1 MPIQKFKYG
10 QEITSAKLNEIVSFV
25 NNLEAFS
32 NNAQFWN
39 ENIDSKIAGFQT
51 QLNNIVNEI
60 KSLLDTAENFDA
72 LLTAFVDLKNQ
83 YEALVA
89 ENVEALLENLF
100 NPQSFFINP
109 NGFVVIGGVVT
120 STQLTGIPGPQGA
133 TGATGATGSNGS
145 NGKTI
150 ITNTGVPNNNTG
162 TNGDVYFNVN
172 NFDFYLK
179 ANDVWGLI
187 GNTKGPQGSI
197 GPQGASAQILFRYQ
211 TEAGLAYLSE
221 PPASALVKFMEFKV
235 IYSNET
241 NQQIELKPWVRLQV
255 RNDRFFPVLV
265 QSAPGQ
271 VVLNWSPTEGEWP
284 TNGINIK
291 GEAGT
296 NGINGTNG
304 TNGTSVNI
312 KGNFDSHLDLPSSNA
327 VLGDGYLI
335 DGDLWVYTGGV
346 TSGTPPDVD
355 SVFRGFLN
363 VGSIEG
369 PPGPAPTIQAVVGAN
384 LSPNEN
390 ASVSVEPIVGVEGG
404 YKLNFSIPRGQTG
417 TRGSLIFNVN
427 TVNDLPTGESWEGNT
442 LRVNDLFIVNTT
454 GGIYRITQTSPWVA
468 PALIYSAAASDHTHG
483 NITNVGAIGTT
494 SDQVVVTG
502 TSGVLTTASRSGIDS
517 RSTFTPS
524 SHTHGNITNAG
535 AIGGTSG
542 LPIITTTSGV
552 LTTGS
557 FGTAAGTFTQGN
569 DARLSDARTPT
580 SHLHGNITNAGAI
593 GTTATLPI
601 ITTTNG
607 VLTTG
612 SFGTTAGTFTQG
624 NDARLSDARTP
635 TSHLHGNITNAGAIG
650 TTATLPIITTTNG
663 VLTTG
668 SFGTTA
674 GTFTQGNDARLSDAR
689 TPTAHTHG
697 NITNVG
703 AIGSTADEV
712 VVTGTN
718 GVLTTSSRSGID
730 SRSTFTPSAH
740 EHPISAITNL
750 QTSLDGKA
758 ASSHTH
764 GNINNQGAIGTTA
777 SLPIITSLSGVLTTG
792 SFGTAAGTFAQ
803 GNHTHGDITNAG
815 AIGSTVITPA
825 TGDAIILSDTSASNA
840 LKRGISIGTSTTTF
854 LRNDGFWDNFGYGL
868 TSRLDL
874 NTAANSPKTMLSTST
889 LPVGAYII
897 KFNGAFFKLNAT
909 AAVLTFVC
917 RFSNSGFA
925 RIVGSG
931 SFSNTENAFPTNNFY
946 LNSSGASDTQ
956 SAANGFLSASLNFA
970 RNNVIINFEGMISV
984 IAETSF
990 LIRMDSGTA
999 SAGLGLEA
1007 GSGFT
1012 LIKVA

>member
-255 RNDRFFPVLV
+255 RNDRFFPVQVPDADPKKVILSW
-265 QSAPGQ
+265 SA
-271 VVLNWSPTEGEWP
+271 TEGEWP
-284 TNGINIK
+284 ENGLNIRGDD
-291 GEAGT
+291 GEDGE
-296 NGINGTNG
+296 NGLNG

-312 KGNFDSHLDLPSSNA
+312 KGGFDDYEDLEDITSPS
-327 VLGDGYLI
+327 LGDGYLI
-335 DGDLWVYTGGV
+335 EGDLWVYTGG
-346 TSGTPPDVD
+346 TASSSTPLPPNLGSIVD
-355 SVFRGFLN
+355 GFLN
-363 VGSIEG
+363 AGSIQG
-369 PPGPAPTIQAVVGAN
+369 PTGPAPVVQAEVVEN
-384 LSPNEN
+384 LPSTVS
-390 ASVSVEPIVGVEGG
+390 ASVSVENPSPGT
-404 YKLNFSIPRGQTG
+404 YKLDFKIPRGDPG

-427 TVNDLPTGESWEGNT
+427 TVNDLPPGVSWEGNT

-454 GGIYRITQTSPWVA
+454 GGIYRITQTSPWEA
-468 PALIYSAAASDHTHG
+468 PALIYSAAASDH
-483 NITNVGAIGTT
+483 A
-494 SDQVVVTG
+494 
-502 TSGVLTTASRSGIDS
+502 
-517 RSTFTPS
+517 
-524 SHTHGNITNAG
+524 HGNITNAG

-557 FGTAAGTFTQGN
+557 FGTTPGTFAQGN
-569 DARLSDARTPT
+569 DSRLSDARTPL
-580 SHLHGNITNAGAI
+580 SHTHGNITNGGAI
-593 GTTATLPI
+593 GTTSDQVVVTG
-601 ITTTNG
+601 TSG
-607 VLTTG
+607 VLTTASRSG
-612 SFGTTAGTFTQG
+612 IDTRTSF
-624 NDARLSDARTP
+624 TP
-635 TSHLHGNITNAGAIG
+635 SAHGHPISAITNLETTLDGKVG
-650 TTATLPIITTTNG
+650 TSDSR
-663 VLTTG
+663 LT
-668 SFGTTA
+668 
-674 GTFTQGNDARLSDAR
+674 DAR
-689 TPTAHTHG
+689 TPTAHG
-697 NITNVG
+697 
-703 AIGSTADEV
+703 
-712 VVTGTN
+712 
-718 GVLTTSSRSGID
+718 
-730 SRSTFTPSAH
+730 
-740 EHPISAITNL
+740 HPISAITDLETSLNGKAASSHTHVISDVSSL

-764 GNINNQGAIGTTA
+764 VISDVSSLQTSLDGKAASSHTHAI
-777 SLPIITSLSGVLTTG
+777 SDITSLQTSLDGKASTTHSHLITLYGTSPTSISNTPPYTTITLNGNVTAGDRLLIRWGPNINVQFWSETFLIATSGSDYYAVIEKRLDGISTTD
-792 SFGTAAGTFAQ
+792 TIA
-803 GNHTHGDITNAG
+803 
-815 AIGSTVITPA
+815 
-825 TGDAIILSDTSASNA
+825 ILSVQMGTHTTSGSYTGNQ
-840 LKRGISIGTSTTTF
+840 
-854 LRNDGFWDNFGYGL
+854 
-868 TSRLDL
+868 
-874 NTAANSPKTMLSTST
+874 
-889 LPVGAYII
+889 
-897 KFNGAFFKLNAT
+897 
-909 AAVLTFVC
+909 LTF
-917 RFSNSGFA
+917 RNGMFQS
-925 RIVGSG
+925 GSG
-931 SFSNTENAFPTNNFY
+931 TQTTQTMY
-946 LNSSGASDTQ
+946 LQA
-956 SAANGFLSASLNFA
+956 
-970 RNNVIINFEGMISV
+970 IY
-984 IAETSF
+984 
-990 LIRMDSGTA
+990 
-999 SAGLGLEA
+999 
-1007 GSGFT
+1007 
-1012 LIKVA
+1012 KVVL

>member
-312 KGNFDSHLDLPSSNA
+312 KGNFGSHLDLPSSDA

-335 DGDLWVYTGGV
+335 NGDLWVYTGGV
-346 TSGTPPDVD
+346 TTGTPPNVD

-384 LSPNEN
+384 LLPNEN
-390 ASVSVEPIVGVEGG
+390 ASVSVEPIDGVEGG
-404 YKLNFSIPRGQTG
+404 YRLNFSIPRGAIG

-427 TVNDLPTGESWEGNT
+427 TVNDLPTGESWESNT

-468 PALIYSAAASDHTHG
+468 PALIYSAAASNHAHG
-483 NITNVGAIGTT
+483 NITNVGAIGSTA
-494 SDQVVVTG
+494 DQVVVTG
-502 TSGVLTTASRSGIDS
+502 TDGVLTTSSRSGIDS

-535 AIGGTSG
+535 VVNTNTAAASGQHFVVTSSADLIQQSAIELG
-542 LPIITTTSGV
+542 TTT
-552 LTTGS
+552 TT
-557 FGTAAGTFTQGN
+557 FLN
-569 DARLSDARTPT
+569 
-580 SHLHGNITNAGAI
+580 NAGAWATPTGTYAHPTQTAIDVNATDNGINVIDRVQVNTLGHVTAVSTRDLSNATTSAAGVMSAADKTKLDGIASGAQVNVATNLTYTDSTRVI
-593 GTTATLPI
+593 GSSTGTGATLPVVVAGGI
-601 ITTTNG
+601 SGLMTGADKTKLDGIATSANNYTHPTNG
-607 VLTTG
+607 ANTTISNANGTVLSSIAVNSLGHVSSVG
-612 SFGTTAGTFTQG
+612 SK
-624 NDARLSDARTP
+624 
-635 TSHLHGNITNAGAIG
+635 
-650 TTATLPIITTTNG
+650 TLAAADLP
-663 VLTTG
+663 
-668 SFGTTA
+668 S
-674 GTFTQGNDARLSDAR
+674 
-689 TPTAHTHG
+689 HTH
-697 NITNVG
+697 
-703 AIGSTADEV
+703 AISD
-712 VVTGTN
+712 VT
-718 GVLTTSSRSGID
+718 S
-730 SRSTFTPSAH
+730 
-740 EHPISAITNL
+740 L

-758 ASSHTH
+758 STTHSHLITLFGSSPITIS
-764 GNINNQGAIGTTA
+764 NTSPFTT
-777 SLPIITSLSGVLTTG
+777 ITLSGNVTAGDRLLIRWGPSISVQFWSETFLIATSG
-792 SFGTAAGTFAQ
+792 SDYYAVIEKRLDAISSTDTVAILSVQ
-803 GNHTHGDITNAG
+803 MGNHTTS
-815 AIGSTVITPA
+815 GSY
-825 TGDAIILSDTSASNA
+825 TGNQ
-840 LKRGISIGTSTTTF
+840 
-854 LRNDGFWDNFGYGL
+854 
-868 TSRLDL
+868 
-874 NTAANSPKTMLSTST
+874 
-889 LPVGAYII
+889 
-897 KFNGAFFKLNAT
+897 
-909 AAVLTFVC
+909 LTF
-917 RFSNSGFA
+917 RNGMFQS
-925 RIVGSG
+925 GSG
-931 SFSNTENAFPTNNFY
+931 
-946 LNSSGASDTQ
+946 TQ
-956 SAANGFLSASLNFA
+956 TTQTMY
-970 RNNVIINFEGMISV
+970 VQ
-984 IAETSF
+984 
-990 LIRMDSGTA
+990 LIY
-999 SAGLGLEA
+999 
-1007 GSGFT
+1007 
-1012 LIKVA
+1012 KVVL

>member
-145 NGKTI
+145 DGKTI

-179 ANDVWGLI
+179 ANDVWSLI
-187 GNTKGPQGSI
+187 GNTKGPQGSV

-271 VVLNWSPTEGEWP
+271 VVLNWSSTEGEWP

-296 NGINGTNG
+296 NGINGING

-312 KGNFDSHLDLPSSNA
+312 KGNFGSHLDLPSSDA

-335 DGDLWVYTGGV
+335 NGDLWVYTGGV
-346 TSGTPPDVD
+346 TTGTPPNVD

-390 ASVSVEPIVGVEGG
+390 ASVSVVPIVGVEGG

-427 TVNDLPTGESWEGNT
+427 TVNNLPTGESWEGIT

-454 GGIYRITQTSPWVA
+454 GGIYRITETSPWEA

-494 SDQVVVTG
+494 ADQVVVTG
-502 TSGVLTTASRSGIDS
+502 TDGVLTTSSRSGIDS
-517 RSTFTPS
+517 RSSFTPS

-552 LTTGS
+552 LTTSS
-557 FGTAAGTFTQGN
+557 FGTTPGTFAQGN
-569 DARLSDARTPT
+569 DSRLSDARTPL
-580 SHLHGNITNAGAI
+580 SHTHGNITNAGAI
-593 GTTATLPI
+593 GTT
-601 ITTTNG
+601 
-607 VLTTG
+607 
-612 SFGTTAGTFTQG
+612 
-624 NDARLSDARTP
+624 SD
-635 TSHLHGNITNAGAIG
+635 
-650 TTATLPIITTTNG
+650 
-663 VLTTG
+663 
-668 SFGTTA
+668 
-674 GTFTQGNDARLSDAR
+674 Q
-689 TPTAHTHG
+689 
-697 NITNVG
+697 
-703 AIGSTADEV
+703 V
-712 VVTGTN
+712 VVTGTS
-718 GVLTTSSRSGID
+718 GVLTTASRSGID
-730 SRSTFTPSAH
+730 TRTSFTPSAH
-740 EHPISAITNL
+740 GHPISAITDLQTSLDGKAPLSHGHPISAITNL

-764 GNINNQGAIGTTA
+764 VISDVSSLQTSLDGKAASSHTHVISDVSSLQTSLDGKAASSHTHAI
-777 SLPIITSLSGVLTTG
+777 SDITSLQTSLDGKASTTHSHLITLYETSPTSVSNTPPYTTITLNGNVTAGDRLLIRWGPNTSVQFRSETFLIATSGSDYYAVIEKRVDG
-792 SFGTAAGTFAQ
+792 ISSS
-803 GNHTHGDITNAG
+803 D
-815 AIGSTVITPA
+815 TVA
-825 TGDAIILSDTSASNA
+825 ILSVQMGTYTTSGSYTGNQ
-840 LKRGISIGTSTTTF
+840 
-854 LRNDGFWDNFGYGL
+854 
-868 TSRLDL
+868 
-874 NTAANSPKTMLSTST
+874 
-889 LPVGAYII
+889 
-897 KFNGAFFKLNAT
+897 
-909 AAVLTFVC
+909 LTF
-917 RFSNSGFA
+917 RNGMFQS
-925 RIVGSG
+925 GSG
-931 SFSNTENAFPTNNFY
+931 
-946 LNSSGASDTQ
+946 TQ
-956 SAANGFLSASLNFA
+956 TTQIMYVQA
-970 RNNVIINFEGMISV
+970 IY
-984 IAETSF
+984 
-990 LIRMDSGTA
+990 
-999 SAGLGLEA
+999 
-1007 GSGFT
+1007 
-1012 LIKVA
+1012 KVVL

>member
-1 MPIQKFKYG
+1 MPIQKFKFG

-120 STQLTGIPGPQGA
+120 STQLTAIPGPQGA

-162 TNGDVYFNVN
+162 TNGDVYFDVN

-255 RNDRFFPVLV
+255 RNDRFFPVQVPDADPKKVILSW
-265 QSAPGQ
+265 SA
-271 VVLNWSPTEGEWP
+271 TEGNWP
-284 TNGINIK
+284 ENGLNIRGDD
-291 GEAGT
+291 GEDGE
-296 NGINGTNG
+296 NGLNG

-312 KGNFDSHLDLPSSNA
+312 KGGFDDYEDLEDITSPS
-327 VLGDGYLI
+327 LGDGYLI
-335 DGDLWVYTGGV
+335 EGDLWVYTGG
-346 TSGTPPDVD
+346 TANSSTPLPPDLGSIVD
-355 SVFRGFLN
+355 GFLN
-363 VGSIEG
+363 AGSIQG
-369 PPGPAPTIQAVVGAN
+369 PTGPAPVVQAEVVAN
-384 LSPNEN
+384 LNPNES
-390 ASVSVEPIVGVEGG
+390 ASVSVVNPSQGT
-404 YKLNFSIPRGQTG
+404 YKLNFSIPRGVTG

-468 PALIYSAAASDHTHG
+468 PALIYSAAASNHAHG

-494 SDQVVVTG
+494 ADQVVVTG
-502 TSGVLTTASRSGIDS
+502 TDGVLNTSSRSGIDS

-535 AIGGTSG
+535 AIGGISG

-557 FGTAAGTFTQGN
+557 FGTTSGTFTQGN

-580 SHLHGNITNAGAI
+580 SHLHGNITNGGAI
-593 GTTATLPI
+593 GTTAD
-601 ITTTNG
+601 
-607 VLTTG
+607 
-612 SFGTTAGTFTQG
+612 Q
-624 NDARLSDARTP
+624 
-635 TSHLHGNITNAGAIG
+635 
-650 TTATLPIITTTNG
+650 
-663 VLTTG
+663 
-668 SFGTTA
+668 
-674 GTFTQGNDARLSDAR
+674 
-689 TPTAHTHG
+689 
-697 NITNVG
+697 
-703 AIGSTADEV
+703 V
-712 VVTGTN
+712 VVTGTD
-718 GVLTTSSRSGID
+718 GVLNTSSRSGID
-730 SRSTFTPSAH
+730 SRTAFPTTYANITGTVPTWNQDTTGNARTVTVVNAGPTETNYVLFYGGGTSSPKIDQAFTYNGQAAVLFAPYFSGSLWNPVTFNNSGLGVASGTSYNAGTPIT
-740 EHPISAITNL
+740 ISYNTLGA
-750 QTSLDGKA
+750 A

-764 GNINNQGAIGTTA
+764 
-777 SLPIITSLSGVLTTG
+777 SLS
-792 SFGTAAGTFAQ
+792 
-803 GNHTHGDITNAG
+803 DITNLQRSYVSSDSTTAASFKQIGTFTLTQNKVYKIKISGMYTRSAG
-815 AIGSTVITPA
+815 AGGSYGINLALYSSINGVSALNGEFTTFRTSISVGSISTTLGTTLTQYLLSEVNTSTNGKLSFNLEGTVTTTGGTPSTFFIGFLVTGA
-825 TGDAIILSDTSASNA
+825 TGNTVGVENVVMQAEL
-840 LKRGISIGTSTTTF
+840 
-854 LRNDGFWDNFGYGL
+854 
-868 TSRLDL
+868 L
-874 NTAANSPKTMLSTST
+874 N
-889 LPVGAYII
+889 
-897 KFNGAFFKLNAT
+897 
-909 AAVLTFVC
+909 
-917 RFSNSGFA
+917 
-925 RIVGSG
+925 
-931 SFSNTENAFPTNNFY
+931 
-946 LNSSGASDTQ
+946 
-956 SAANGFLSASLNFA
+956 
-970 RNNVIINFEGMISV
+970 
-984 IAETSF
+984 
-990 LIRMDSGTA
+990 
-999 SAGLGLEA
+999 
-1007 GSGFT
+1007 
-1012 LIKVA
+1012 

>member
-150 ITNTGVPNNNTG
+150 ITNTGVPDNNTG

-346 TSGTPPDVD
+346 TTGTPPNVD

-369 PPGPAPTIQAVVGAN
+369 PPGPAPTIQAEVIAN
-384 LSPNEN
+384 LSPNES
-390 ASVSVEPIVGVEGG
+390 ASVSVVPIVGVEGG

-427 TVNDLPTGESWEGNT
+427 NVIDLPPGVSWEGNT
-442 LRVNDLFIVNTT
+442 LQVNDLFIVNTT

-468 PALIYSAAASDHTHG
+468 PALIYSAAASNHAHG

-494 SDQVVVTG
+494 ADQVVVTG
-502 TSGVLTTASRSGIDS
+502 TDGVLTTSSRSGIDS

-557 FGTAAGTFTQGN
+557 FGATSGTFAQGN
-569 DARLSDARTPT
+569 DSRLSDARTP
-580 SHLHGNITNAGAI
+580 
-593 GTTATLPI
+593 
-601 ITTTNG
+601 
-607 VLTTG
+607 
-612 SFGTTAGTFTQG
+612 
-624 NDARLSDARTP
+624 LS
-635 TSHLHGNITNAGAIG
+635 
-650 TTATLPIITTTNG
+650 
-663 VLTTG
+663 
-668 SFGTTA
+668 
-674 GTFTQGNDARLSDAR
+674 
-689 TPTAHTHG
+689 HTHG
-697 NITNVG
+697 NITNGG
-703 AIGSTADEV
+703 AIGTTADLV
-712 VVTGTN
+712 AVTTTS
-718 GVLTTSSRSGID
+718 GVLTTASRSGID
-730 SRSTFTPSAH
+730 SRTAFPTTYANITGTVPNPGPTETNYVLFSGGTGSPKIAAEFQFNGITSTLSAGMF
-740 EHPISAITNL
+740 EGTFKGALTNSVTFNNSGLGVASGTSYDGYVARTISYNTLGAAASSHTHAISDVTNL
-750 QTSLDGKA
+750 QTSLNGKA
-758 ASSHTH
+758 DSSHTH
-764 GNINNQGAIGTTA
+764 
-777 SLPIITSLSGVLTTG
+777 
-792 SFGTAAGTFAQ
+792 TFAQ
-803 GNHTHGDITNAG
+803 ISSMKRYFAES
-815 AIGSTVITPA
+815 STVTGTTPLTLFSHPIVPSKIYKVIIQGQYAKAPSSPSAAVSISFWLANSNGA
-825 TGDAIILSDTSASNA
+825 TLSGLGNSLRTSAATALTSTRISNQSLTSSTTAVNIQLSNA
-840 LKRGISIGTSTTTF
+840 DTA
-854 LRNDGFWDNFGYGL
+854 GY
-868 TSRLDL
+868 DYV
-874 NTAANSPKTMLSTST
+874 P
-889 LPVGAYII
+889 
-897 KFNGAFFKLNAT
+897 F
-909 AAVLTFVC
+909 
-917 RFSNSGFA
+917 
-925 RIVGSG
+925 
-931 SFSNTENAFPTNNFY
+931 
-946 LNSSGASDTQ
+946 
-956 SAANGFLSASLNFA
+956 
-970 RNNVIINFEGMISV
+970 NFEGVLKS
-984 IAETSF
+984 TSNNSF
-990 LIRMDSGTA
+990 YLSLFNPVGT
-999 SAGLGLEA
+999 SIIVQLLNVSMVLEE
-1007 GSGFT
+1007 
-1012 LIKVA
+1012 LN